1 MSRMTTIGAAASV
14 TLAMLFAASPPV
26 LAQDGQD
33 QAPAQ
38 EQATAADPDAVVA
51 RVGDIAVTERDIAFA
66 AEAFESELTSVPEAE
81 RRSVVIDAFIN
92 MQLLALGAIGAE
104 LDQGAEFE
112 ERLAFLRLQA
122 LRNAY
127 VRHVVMSGVTD
138 EEMQAAYQ
146 ELVIDQFE
154 PREQVRA
161 RHILVEEREDAERI
175 IEELLGGAS
184 FEELAEQS
192 LDPSGQSGG
201 DLGFFGRGQMV
212 PPFEEAAFSLEPGEI
227 TVEPVET
234 QFGWHVIRVEE
245 TRMTEPPSLADL
257 ETQIHDYLLRERF
270 ETALGALRDE
280 YTVEIVGMDEPAAT
294 DDSDAASGDAD
305 AAGDG
310 DSAN

>member
-14 TLAMLFAASPPV
+14 TLAMLFAASPFGY
-26 LAQDGQD
+26 AQETQD

-38 EQATAADPDAVVA
+38 EQAAAADPDAVVA

-66 AEAFESELTSVPEAE
+66 TEAFEGELANVPDAE

-92 MQLLALGAIGAE
+92 MQLLALGALGE
-104 LDQGAEFE
+104 NLDRGDEFE

-127 VRHVVMSGVTD
+127 VRHVVMAGVTD
-138 EEMQAAYQ
+138 EEMLAAYQ

-161 RHILVEEREDAERI
+161 RHILVETKEAAEEI
-175 IEELLGGAS
+175 IGALQDGAS
-184 FEELAEQS
+184 FEALAEQS

-212 PPFEEAAFSLEPGEI
+212 PPFEEAAFALAPGEI
-227 TVEPVET
+227 TEEPVET

-257 ETQIHDYLLRERF
+257 ESQIRDYLLRERF
-270 ETALGALRDE
+270 ETALAALRDQ
-280 YTVEIVGMDEPAAT
+280 YSVEIVVPEESAAAEGA
-294 DDSDAASGDAD
+294 DAASGDTD
-305 AAGDG
+305 T
-310 DSAN
+310 AN